1 MKRVI
6 IRWLVIVIVF
16 FAALFAFNI
25 LLNRGTTDMTIE
37 MPQATLPVISVLY
50 GDKKVNTMH
59 GYVNRM
65 DAATMRDSI
74 SPIGEER
81 SLSFSVETFDTG
93 ISRVGYEVRNLDGS
107 RLIEETTVGN
117 YEHKT
122 GKVVGTIN
130 LKDLIEKEKEYNLGF
145 VLQLTD
151 GRSVYYYTRLICD
164 ENIEVADKLDFIL
177 GFNSRTFSLT
187 EVKELAS
194 YMEPNSD
201 ADNTSFGKVNI
212 HSNIGQLGWGNMHP
226 IIEGDIGINIFDVSR
241 STLSTELDYM
251 VSVRN
256 EAVVNYYHI
265 KEFYRVRQ
273 GTDRFYLLSFDR
285 TMDEIFTAEKESLA
299 NNKIV
304 LGIQSDKLNIEESDD
319 GNIIVIENCGR
330 LFSYDVS
337 ANKMATL
344 YAYYE
349 AGDTD
354 PRNTYDK
361 SDVKIL
367 SVEENGNVAFMI
379 YGYINRGVHE
389 GSVGILVE
397 YFNSL
402 LNTVEEQIFIEYDKS
417 AEILMADVEK
427 LSYLDNNH
435 KNLYVLMDGNIIK
448 ADMGTLETEI
458 ISDTVFESSL
468 HVSQSGRLAV
478 WKESELPQAQLLTI
492 DMGDGFTSRLE
503 KDESECIKPI
513 GFMNDDLIYGV
524 SRNNDIVTNVLGD
537 ITFLMDKL
545 IIRSEYGGILKEY
558 SFDDIYVVEGT
569 IIDNQ
574 ISLKRVERRTDGSF
588 VSIHDDQIT
597 NNESRE
603 NGKNRIVYAV
613 TDMFEKIA
621 QIELKGNIDA
631 KTLKFLT
638 PKEVLFEFG
647 RNAKTEL
654 TENKDRY
661 YLYDRGHIILATDD
675 PNLAIKPAFDSRSM
689 VVDNKGN
696 EVYKRGETHARN
708 QIMSIKEDS
717 MAEDMDSLS
726 VCLDVMLKQRGISRN
741 TEYLLAQGKNPY
753 EILNDNLDG
762 VHILNLTGCTMDVAL
777 YYLSMDIP
785 VLGIAEDG
793 RAVLLVGYNEQNMV
807 WYDPDGKTIYK
818 KGMSDSRDA
827 FESAGNR
834 FLTYS
839 LMAEE

>member
-151 GRSVYYYTRLICD
+151 GRSVYYYTRLVCD
-164 ENIEVADKLDFIL
+164 ENIEVTDKLDFIL

-201 ADNTSFGKVNI
+201 ADNTSFGKVSI

-226 IIEGDIGINIFDVSR
+226 RIEGDIGINIFDVSR

-256 EAVVNYYHI
+256 ESVVNYYHI

-273 GTDRFYLLSFDR
+273 GNDRFYLLSFDR

-304 LGIQSDKLNIEESDD
+304 LGIQSDELNIEESDD

-448 ADMGTLETEI
+448 ADMDTLETEI
-458 ISDTVFESSL
+458 ISDTVSESSL
-468 HVSQSGRLAV
+468 YVSQSGRLAV

-492 DMGDGFTSRLE
+492 DMGDGFTSMLE

-717 MAEDMDSLS
+717 MTEDMDSLS